1 MASTTAT
8 LAALLRALRQASTA
22 PAASDAMDQSV
33 DRLISTSSLSEAQ
46 NLVFGLLQCAKGHH
60 SAAFTESLHGKLQ
73 QAAAI
78 CTEPSSKAQYLGF
91 VLLEESV
98 HLLETLEV
106 STQRQVLLQ
115 CFNANKS
122 LLSGYV
128 AALTAA
134 DGPFWGP
141 SVTCETAKRTLHM
154 VAPVLKTVLMDN
166 SQTEG
171 HKAAVLDALCRI
183 AWHFGDD
190 SEDHEAVRT
199 SVVSMLVQALE
210 LVPHSRLAQTAYVTH
225 VALIVNLLST
235 LTDRSKEQVA
245 LAKRTA
251 RFVLESTQILIGQDV
266 GVIALL
272 QSLEQLA
279 QAVPEAFWCSVFL
292 ASTAYFLV
300 DKCETPLE
308 QQLVLRMLAHALTF
322 GREVVSSRPDGR
334 GVYVE
339 ILLLPLSSMIALHG
353 SAVSELLKLVME
365 IKSATTFHPQADSG
379 ARAPPTKTA
388 THARSA
394 VRLISDE
401 DVCRRWLDSLFP
413 LEDAAHSD
421 ANSSTDKWLA
431 LLLVALLSDGRS
443 SLCGHAAKCFERQVN
458 SSPKFW
464 GVDSTKSLVASLVFL
479 VSQHPSGNAMVASAR
494 HFGEWL
500 TSCLYSLAAL
510 AATTTDTMRIVLR
523 LIDSMNGTTKMRPM
537 ALKLMY
543 EVWRHESRVFP
554 RLESMLLEATALDE
568 DAERRVVKMA
578 TVKMLCEED
587 PELGV
592 QFISSIQGFLEDEL
606 ESVVSMA
613 MDAITALCGGDCL
626 DFYVAFKIIAQKMR
640 KNKVGCADE
649 PLFQERL
656 CCFYALGGAES
667 AANEKHASKLL
678 SQAWE
683 FADSEHPSVRKAAYA
698 AMSKFP
704 LGLLGLSMPAD
715 GVMEHDSDEE
725 DQVTEEEVEEQLDDL
740 MQRLRSEH
748 DADVRPEIEK
758 LMTRVIEHESAKLTV
773 GVGRGQ
779 RMASAASGDK
789 WQQQQTSQQ
798 TGSVMVV
805 SAAATKEMKAL
816 LPSRAEVLALFSAA
830 SSMADWS
837 GFLLAYQ
844 PKAAID
850 TKSVKRKDKLVRL
863 ATQNVDE
870 LVETVGTVLQSIK
883 LPWASTSA
891 STDAD
896 SSCEVFLLMQALMKG
911 WRTFM
916 ATYIASLDEL
926 AELKTPV
933 GVDDADVAF
942 RVFSEGVASLIVSL
956 LRDSPNTV
964 GGTMAVGALLG
975 QLCETRHWQNP
986 QLRLKYEETVEELSR
1001 RLALSIEQ
1009 ARVFSVDDG
1018 DFRSSSIG
1026 ASLALQLS
1034 FGRRKV
1040 DAGDDCSNF
1049 CLQLEKIEQMFKE
1062 LYLNASDELLRA
1074 SALFGLSH
1082 IGALYTNSENL
1093 ETFETTQWRQQRV
1106 KPIAE
1111 LVFSSFLQ
1119 SKSSS
1124 NGDVVFPLDKATEAS
1139 ASIDKVPAA
1148 FDQSGSSSDV
1158 LLRWASLVGLAHLAS
1173 GFSSIR
1179 RLDWLTN
1186 VRRVLEAV
1194 WETVDGASVV
1204 AVALGPVLL
1213 ECVQFNLTPSSSLE
1227 NFVASCIQRA
1237 ADSDTRLGGGF
1248 VVTAA
1253 AFVLCRLEFF
1263 GGFPSTIQN
1272 QTRLVVEGIKGVLEN
1287 ERSEEGAVRTLMLSG
1302 IANFFHLA
1310 FGMSGSSRLSL
1321 ADSVELTLDP
1331 STIDRL
1337 VKLARAESAKS
1348 GRDCGFA
1355 GAVLGAIAST
1365 ADGFYVS
1372 QKKKSFDVELH
1383 ALPARSL
1390 LAKTLEWLR
1399 QTNPSENVRPQ
1410 SSAATA
1416 IPETRVALSLL
1427 NCLASAGS
1435 VLPLLDYASLT
1446 HRVMMRFCSV
1456 ETSVACVRFA
1466 ATQGSCDE
1474 LLAGELLS
1482 STWFG
1487 NVDTAVQTQ
1496 LIGGLSRLATRV
1508 PTDVLRALLVTIF
1521 DVLKD
1526 IWRCEV
1532 PSSSSAPLFDS
1543 WTSMLSTVLDATPSR
1558 RISETSLDM
1567 VNQLVLEK
1575 IVVELPF
1582 GLEASHFVEQFA
1594 IRVLSKVNYGEPGPV
1609 GAFLMPS
1616 GSNSSTWSWWR
1627 SGVFVVELAHLNVQ
1641 AIGKREASLLFQWIL
1656 RHEFDEWTDGNLV
1669 DTYLQ
1674 PLIARVGAL
1683 VAQHTRPGDNVSSLL
1698 DVLDAFSRGMAS
1710 LDFSVRSDEFKRRA
1724 LFDVVACVLSWN
1736 LSLSHEK
1743 FMAKLARSE
1752 VAGINTATDLLPF
1765 GLTLCAH
1772 RAKSVSAL
1780 GERLLALLQQLARLE
1795 AAEAAGYSAALQ
1807 VCSRQMHIAADSWHT
1822 PSTMQGEIREFWSMS
1837 SMD

>member
-91 VLLEESV
+91 VLLEGSV

-199 SVVSMLVQALE
+199 SVVNMLVQALE

-225 VALIVNLLST
+225 VALIVDLLST
-235 LTDRSKEQVA
+235 LTARSKEQVA

-308 QQLVLRMLAHALTF
+308 QQLVLLGQTDVA
-322 GREVVSSRPDGR
+322 S
-334 GVYVE
+334 
-339 ILLLPLSSMIALHG
+339 LHG

-413 LEDAAHSD
+413 PEDAAHSD
-421 ANSSTDKWLA
+421 ANNSTDKWLA

-443 SLCGHAAKCFERQVN
+443 SLRGHAAKCFERQVN

-479 VSQHPSGNAMVASAR
+479 VSQHPPGNAMVAR

-500 TSCLYSLAAL
+500 ASCLYSLAAL

-554 RLESMLLEATALDE
+554 RLESMLLEATARDE

-715 GVMEHDSDEE
+715 GVMEQDSDEE

-740 MQRLRSEH
+740 MQRLQSEH
-748 DADVRPEIEK
+748 DADVRSEIEK

-830 SSMADWS
+830 S
-837 GFLLAYQ
+837 
-844 PKAAID
+844 ID
-850 TKSVKRKDKLVRL
+850 GTPMGIHKR
-863 ATQNVDE
+863 
-870 LVETVGTVLQSIK
+870 I
-883 LPWASTSA
+883 
-891 STDAD
+891 
-896 SSCEVFLLMQALMKG
+896 
-911 WRTFM
+911 
-916 ATYIASLDEL
+916 
-926 AELKTPV
+926 
-933 GVDDADVAF
+933 
-942 RVFSEGVASLIVSL
+942 
-956 LRDSPNTV
+956 
-964 GGTMAVGALLG
+964 
-975 QLCETRHWQNP
+975 
-986 QLRLKYEETVEELSR
+986 
-1001 RLALSIEQ
+1001 
-1009 ARVFSVDDG
+1009 
-1018 DFRSSSIG
+1018 
-1026 ASLALQLS
+1026 
-1034 FGRRKV
+1034 
-1040 DAGDDCSNF
+1040 
-1049 CLQLEKIEQMFKE
+1049 
-1062 LYLNASDELLRA
+1062 
-1074 SALFGLSH
+1074 
-1082 IGALYTNSENL
+1082 
-1093 ETFETTQWRQQRV
+1093 
-1106 KPIAE
+1106 
-1111 LVFSSFLQ
+1111 
-1119 SKSSS
+1119 
-1124 NGDVVFPLDKATEAS
+1124 NG
-1139 ASIDKVPAA
+1139 
-1148 FDQSGSSSDV
+1148 
-1158 LLRWASLVGLAHLAS
+1158 
-1173 GFSSIR
+1173 
-1179 RLDWLTN
+1179 
-1186 VRRVLEAV
+1186 
-1194 WETVDGASVV
+1194 
-1204 AVALGPVLL
+1204 
-1213 ECVQFNLTPSSSLE
+1213 C
-1227 NFVASCIQRA
+1227 
-1237 ADSDTRLGGGF
+1237 
-1248 VVTAA
+1248 
-1253 AFVLCRLEFF
+1253 
-1263 GGFPSTIQN
+1263 
-1272 QTRLVVEGIKGVLEN
+1272 
-1287 ERSEEGAVRTLMLSG
+1287 
-1302 IANFFHLA
+1302 
-1310 FGMSGSSRLSL
+1310 
-1321 ADSVELTLDP
+1321 
-1331 STIDRL
+1331 
-1337 VKLARAESAKS
+1337 
-1348 GRDCGFA
+1348 
-1355 GAVLGAIAST
+1355 
-1365 ADGFYVS
+1365 
-1372 QKKKSFDVELH
+1372 
-1383 ALPARSL
+1383 
-1390 LAKTLEWLR
+1390 
-1399 QTNPSENVRPQ
+1399 
-1410 SSAATA
+1410 
-1416 IPETRVALSLL
+1416 
-1427 NCLASAGS
+1427 
-1435 VLPLLDYASLT
+1435 
-1446 HRVMMRFCSV
+1446 
-1456 ETSVACVRFA
+1456 
-1466 ATQGSCDE
+1466 
-1474 LLAGELLS
+1474 
-1482 STWFG
+1482 
-1487 NVDTAVQTQ
+1487 
-1496 LIGGLSRLATRV
+1496 
-1508 PTDVLRALLVTIF
+1508 
-1521 DVLKD
+1521 
-1526 IWRCEV
+1526 
-1532 PSSSSAPLFDS
+1532 
-1543 WTSMLSTVLDATPSR
+1543 
-1558 RISETSLDM
+1558 
-1567 VNQLVLEK
+1567 
-1575 IVVELPF
+1575 
-1582 GLEASHFVEQFA
+1582 
-1594 IRVLSKVNYGEPGPV
+1594 
-1609 GAFLMPS
+1609 
-1616 GSNSSTWSWWR
+1616 
-1627 SGVFVVELAHLNVQ
+1627 
-1641 AIGKREASLLFQWIL
+1641 
-1656 RHEFDEWTDGNLV
+1656 
-1669 DTYLQ
+1669 
-1674 PLIARVGAL
+1674 
-1683 VAQHTRPGDNVSSLL
+1683 
-1698 DVLDAFSRGMAS
+1698 
-1710 LDFSVRSDEFKRRA
+1710 
-1724 LFDVVACVLSWN
+1724 
-1736 LSLSHEK
+1736 
-1743 FMAKLARSE
+1743 
-1752 VAGINTATDLLPF
+1752 
-1765 GLTLCAH
+1765 
-1772 RAKSVSAL
+1772 
-1780 GERLLALLQQLARLE
+1780 
-1795 AAEAAGYSAALQ
+1795 
-1807 VCSRQMHIAADSWHT
+1807 
-1822 PSTMQGEIREFWSMS
+1822 
-1837 SMD
+1837 

>member
-8 LAALLRALRQASTA
+8 LPALLRALRQASTA

-91 VLLEESV
+91 VLLEGSV

-199 SVVSMLVQALE
+199 SVVNMLVQALE

-225 VALIVNLLST
+225 VALIVDLLST
-235 LTDRSKEQVA
+235 LTARSKEQVA

-413 LEDAAHSD
+413 PEDAAHSD
-421 ANSSTDKWLA
+421 ANNSTDKWLA

-443 SLCGHAAKCFERQVN
+443 SLRGHAAKCFERQVN

-479 VSQHPSGNAMVASAR
+479 VSQHPPGNAMVAR

-500 TSCLYSLAAL
+500 ASCLYSLAAL

-554 RLESMLLEATALDE
+554 RLESMLLEATARDE

-715 GVMEHDSDEE
+715 GVMEQDSDEE

-740 MQRLRSEH
+740 MQRLQSEH
-748 DADVRPEIEK
+748 DADVRSEIEK

-850 TKSVKRKDKLVRL
+850 TKNVKRKDKLVRL

-870 LVETVGTVLQSIK
+870 LVETVGTVLQSME

-1026 ASLALQLS
+1026 ASIALQLS

-1082 IGALYTNSENL
+1082 IGALYTNSEDL

-1186 VRRVLEAV
+1186 
-1194 WETVDGASVV
+1194 
-1204 AVALGPVLL
+1204 
-1213 ECVQFNLTPSSSLE
+1213 
-1227 NFVASCIQRA
+1227 
-1237 ADSDTRLGGGF
+1237 
-1248 VVTAA
+1248 
-1253 AFVLCRLEFF
+1253 
-1263 GGFPSTIQN
+1263 
-1272 QTRLVVEGIKGVLEN
+1272 
-1287 ERSEEGAVRTLMLSG
+1287 
-1302 IANFFHLA
+1302 
-1310 FGMSGSSRLSL
+1310 
-1321 ADSVELTLDP
+1321 
-1331 STIDRL
+1331 
-1337 VKLARAESAKS
+1337 
-1348 GRDCGFA
+1348 
-1355 GAVLGAIAST
+1355 
-1365 ADGFYVS
+1365 
-1372 QKKKSFDVELH
+1372 
-1383 ALPARSL
+1383 
-1390 LAKTLEWLR
+1390 
-1399 QTNPSENVRPQ
+1399 
-1410 SSAATA
+1410 
-1416 IPETRVALSLL
+1416 
-1427 NCLASAGS
+1427 
-1435 VLPLLDYASLT
+1435 
-1446 HRVMMRFCSV
+1446 
-1456 ETSVACVRFA
+1456 
-1466 ATQGSCDE
+1466 GSCDE

-1543 WTSMLSTVLDATPSR
+1543 WTSMLSSILDATPSR

-1710 LDFSVRSDEFKRRA
+1710 LDFSVRSDEIKRRA

-1772 RAKSVSAL
+1772 SAKSVSAL

-1837 SMD
+1837 NMD

>member
-199 SVVSMLVQALE
+199 SVVNMLVQALE

-225 VALIVNLLST
+225 VALIVDLLST
-235 LTDRSKEQVA
+235 LTARSKEQVA

-322 GREVVSSRPDGR
+322 GREVVSSRTDGR

-379 ARAPPTKTA
+379 ARAPPTKTT

-413 LEDAAHSD
+413 PEDAAHSD

-443 SLCGHAAKCFERQVN
+443 SLRGHAAKCFERQVN

-479 VSQHPSGNAMVASAR
+479 VSQHPPGNAMVAR

-500 TSCLYSLAAL
+500 ASCLYSLAAL

-554 RLESMLLEATALDE
+554 RLESMLLEATARDE

-606 ESVVSMA
+606 ASVVSMA

-715 GVMEHDSDEE
+715 GVMEQDSDEE

-748 DADVRPEIEK
+748 DADVRSEIEK

-850 TKSVKRKDKLVRL
+850 TKNVKRKDKLVRL

-870 LVETVGTVLQSIK
+870 LVETVGTVLQSME

-964 GGTMAVGALLG
+964 AGTMAVGALLG

-1018 DFRSSSIG
+1018 DFRSSSIS
-1026 ASLALQLS
+1026 ASIALQLS

-1082 IGALYTNSENL
+1082 IGALYTNSEDL

-1119 SKSSS
+1119 
-1124 NGDVVFPLDKATEAS
+1124 N
-1139 ASIDKVPAA
+1139 
-1148 FDQSGSSSDV
+1148 
-1158 LLRWASLVGLAHLAS
+1158 
-1173 GFSSIR
+1173 
-1179 RLDWLTN
+1179 
-1186 VRRVLEAV
+1186 
-1194 WETVDGASVV
+1194 
-1204 AVALGPVLL
+1204 
-1213 ECVQFNLTPSSSLE
+1213 
-1227 NFVASCIQRA
+1227 
-1237 ADSDTRLGGGF
+1237 
-1248 VVTAA
+1248 
-1253 AFVLCRLEFF
+1253 
-1263 GGFPSTIQN
+1263 
-1272 QTRLVVEGIKGVLEN
+1272 
-1287 ERSEEGAVRTLMLSG
+1287 
-1302 IANFFHLA
+1302 
-1310 FGMSGSSRLSL
+1310 
-1321 ADSVELTLDP
+1321 
-1331 STIDRL
+1331 
-1337 VKLARAESAKS
+1337 
-1348 GRDCGFA
+1348 
-1355 GAVLGAIAST
+1355 
-1365 ADGFYVS
+1365 
-1372 QKKKSFDVELH
+1372 
-1383 ALPARSL
+1383 
-1390 LAKTLEWLR
+1390 
-1399 QTNPSENVRPQ
+1399 
-1410 SSAATA
+1410 
-1416 IPETRVALSLL
+1416 
-1427 NCLASAGS
+1427 
-1435 VLPLLDYASLT
+1435 YASLT

>member
-91 VLLEESV
+91 VLLEGSV

-199 SVVSMLVQALE
+199 SVVNMLVQALE

-225 VALIVNLLST
+225 VALIVDLLST
-235 LTDRSKEQVA
+235 LTARSKEQVA

-413 LEDAAHSD
+413 PEDAAHSD
-421 ANSSTDKWLA
+421 ANNSTDKWLA

-443 SLCGHAAKCFERQVN
+443 SLRGHAAKCFERQVN

-479 VSQHPSGNAMVASAR
+479 VSQHPPGNAMVAR

-500 TSCLYSLAAL
+500 ASCLYSLAAL

-554 RLESMLLEATALDE
+554 RLESMLLEATARDE

-715 GVMEHDSDEE
+715 GVMEQDSDEE

-740 MQRLRSEH
+740 MQRLQSEH
-748 DADVRPEIEK
+748 DADVRSEIEK

-850 TKSVKRKDKLVRL
+850 TKNVKRKDKLVRL

-870 LVETVGTVLQSIK
+870 LVETVGTVLQSME

-1026 ASLALQLS
+1026 ASIALQLS

-1082 IGALYTNSENL
+1082 IGALYTNSEDL

-1119 SKSSS
+1119 
-1124 NGDVVFPLDKATEAS
+1124 N
-1139 ASIDKVPAA
+1139 
-1148 FDQSGSSSDV
+1148 
-1158 LLRWASLVGLAHLAS
+1158 
-1173 GFSSIR
+1173 
-1179 RLDWLTN
+1179 
-1186 VRRVLEAV
+1186 
-1194 WETVDGASVV
+1194 
-1204 AVALGPVLL
+1204 
-1213 ECVQFNLTPSSSLE
+1213 
-1227 NFVASCIQRA
+1227 
-1237 ADSDTRLGGGF
+1237 
-1248 VVTAA
+1248 
-1253 AFVLCRLEFF
+1253 
-1263 GGFPSTIQN
+1263 
-1272 QTRLVVEGIKGVLEN
+1272 
-1287 ERSEEGAVRTLMLSG
+1287 
-1302 IANFFHLA
+1302 
-1310 FGMSGSSRLSL
+1310 
-1321 ADSVELTLDP
+1321 
-1331 STIDRL
+1331 
-1337 VKLARAESAKS
+1337 
-1348 GRDCGFA
+1348 
-1355 GAVLGAIAST
+1355 
-1365 ADGFYVS
+1365 
-1372 QKKKSFDVELH
+1372 
-1383 ALPARSL
+1383 
-1390 LAKTLEWLR
+1390 
-1399 QTNPSENVRPQ
+1399 
-1410 SSAATA
+1410 
-1416 IPETRVALSLL
+1416 
-1427 NCLASAGS
+1427 
-1435 VLPLLDYASLT
+1435 YASLT

-1543 WTSMLSTVLDATPSR
+1543 WTSMLSSILDATPSR

-1710 LDFSVRSDEFKRRA
+1710 LDFSVRSDEIKRRA

-1772 RAKSVSAL
+1772 SAKSVSAL

-1837 SMD
+1837 NMD